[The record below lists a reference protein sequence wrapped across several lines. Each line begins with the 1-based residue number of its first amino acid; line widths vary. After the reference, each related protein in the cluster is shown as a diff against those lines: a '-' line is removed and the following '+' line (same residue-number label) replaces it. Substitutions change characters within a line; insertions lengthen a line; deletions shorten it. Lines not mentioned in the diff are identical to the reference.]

1 MIPAAR
7 GAWERSNITGGEAAA
22 GEGGVGPG
30 SPKDEEVA
38 ASQTDRQAAA
48 NNHKFNRF
56 SIRSFY
62 GNGGR

>member
-7 GAWERSNITGGEAAA
+7 GAWESSNIAGGEGAA

-30 SPKDEEVA
+30 SPKVEEVA

-48 NNHKFNRF
+48 NNRTLDRF
-56 SIRSFY
+56 SIR
-62 GNGGR
+62 